1 MTSPAASP
9 GIDLGNGSRK
19 RDPFPRW
26 RRVFPGRDDQVREMR
41 RWLAG
46 LLAGA
51 PERDDVVVVAVELV
65 TNAIRHTASGRG
77 GLVMVEVTWC
87 GTVLRVAVA
96 DNGAAGGPRLT
107 AGPAGL
113 GEGGRGLHLVRALAD
128 STGVC
133 GDHRGRLVWADIAW
147 SGGRPSGPPLPAPP
161 LPAPP
166 LPAPPPRS
174 GRHRS
179 VPGQMCLPDA
189 GDQPG
194 RARPGRALAAVP
206 ASRAAPAGSG
216 A

>member
-1 MTSPAASP
+1 MTSPAASQ
-9 GIDLGNGSRK
+9 GSDLGTGTGV

-26 RRVFPGRDDQVREMR
+26 RRVFPGRDDQVRQVR

-46 LLAGA
+46 LLPGA

-87 GTVLRVAVA
+87 GPVLRIAVA
-96 DNGAAGGPRLT
+96 DDGAAGGPRLA
-107 AGPAGL
+107 AGTGGL
-113 GEGGRGLHLVRALAD
+113 AECGRGLHLVRALTG
-128 STGVC
+128 STGVS

-147 SGGRPSGPPLPAPP
+147 SGARPVV
-161 LPAPP
+161 PP
-166 LPAPPPRS
+166 LPAPPPRA

-179 VPGQMCLPDA
+179 VPEQMRPSEA
-189 GDQPG
+189 GDQTSRG
-194 RARPGRALAAVP
+194 RPGRALAAVP
-206 ASRAAPAGSG
+206 ASRAATAHSD

>member
-9 GIDLGNGSRK
+9 GTDLGTGIPVREPS
-19 RDPFPRW
+19 PRW
-26 RRVFPGRDDQVREMR
+26 RRVFPGRDDQVREVR

-46 LLAGA
+46 LLPGA

-77 GLVMVEVTWC
+77 GLVMVELTWC
-87 GTVLRVAVA
+87 GPALRVAVA
-96 DNGAAGGPRLT
+96 DGGAAGGPRLA
-107 AGPAGL
+107 AGAGGL

-147 SGGRPSGPPLPAPP
+147 SGAGLAAPP
-161 LPAPP
+161 LP
-166 LPAPPPRS
+166 LPPPRT
-174 GRHRS
+174 GRHRP
-179 VPGQMCLPDA
+179 VPGQLRSTEAA
-189 GDQPG
+189 GQAG
-194 RARPGRALAAVP
+194 RARPGRVLAAVP
-206 ASRAAPAGSG
+206 ASRAATAGPG

>member
-77 GLVMVEVTWC
+77 GLVMVEVIWC
-87 GTVLRVAVA
+87 GPVLRVAVA
-96 DNGAAGGPRLT
+96 DDGAASGPRLA
-107 AGPAGL
+107 AGSGGL

-133 GDHRGRLVWADIAW
+133 GDPGGRLVWADIAW
-147 SGGRPSGPPLPAPP
+147 SGGRPAGPPLPAPP
-161 LPAPP
+161 GA
-166 LPAPPPRS
+166 
-174 GRHRS
+174 GRHRP
-179 VPGQMCLPDA
+179 VPGQMRSPEA
-189 GDQPG
+189 GDQG
-194 RARPGRALAAVP
+194 ARRRPGLALAVP
-206 ASRAAPAGSG
+206 ASRAATVCPGAQPACG

>member
-9 GIDLGNGSRK
+9 GIDLGTSAGA

-26 RRVFPGRDDQVREMR
+26 RRVFPGRDDQVREVR

-46 LLAGA
+46 LLPGV

-65 TNAIRHTASGRG
+65 TNAIRHTASGHG

-87 GTVLRVAVA
+87 GPALRVAVA
-96 DNGAAGGPRLT
+96 DDGAPGAPRLAAGPG
-107 AGPAGL
+107 GL
-113 GEGGRGLHLVRALAD
+113 GEGGRGLHLVRALAG

-133 GDHRGRLVWADIAW
+133 GDHRGRLVWADMGW
-147 SGGRPSGPPLPAPP
+147 SGARPAAPP

-166 LPAPPPRS
+166 GA

-179 VPGQMCLPDA
+179 VPRQMGPAEA
-189 GDQPG
+189 GGQPG
-194 RARPGRALAAVP
+194 RARPGRALAVVP
-206 ASRAAPAGSG
+206 ASRAATAGSG
-216 A
+216 V

>member
-1 MTSPAASP
+1 MTSPAASQ
-9 GIDLGNGSRK
+9 GSDLGTGASV

-26 RRVFPGRDDQVREMR
+26 RRVFPGRDEQVREVR

-46 LLAGA
+46 LLPGA

-87 GTVLRVAVA
+87 GPVLRVAVA
-96 DNGAAGGPRLT
+96 DDGAADGPRLA
-107 AGPAGL
+107 AGTGGL
-113 GEGGRGLHLVRALAD
+113 AECGRGLRLVRALTG
-128 STGVC
+128 STGVS

-147 SGGRPSGPPLPAPP
+147 SGAGPA
-161 LPAPP
+161 
-166 LPAPPPRS
+166 APPPRA

-179 VPGQMCLPDA
+179 VPGQMRPAEA
-189 GDQPG
+189 GDQTSHGSP
-194 RARPGRALAAVP
+194 ARALAAVP
-206 ASRAAPAGSG
+206 ASRAATAHSG